1 MTPPASLGTEATE
14 PRLGARA
21 EERTEGADPC
31 VTFTLAALPSSVGRA
46 RRLTRDRL
54 SSLAVGD
61 DACDTAALVV
71 SELVTNAIVHTAS
84 RTVVCEIRTEADT
97 VRIAIRDEGC
107 GSGVPRPTGLRGP
120 DEEHGRGLLLVSAV
134 SNAWGVQQS
143 GTGLSVWAELP
154 MSPPTDQ
161 FGGDLDSLAFDT
173 GTDLLGTGPLGSDPR
188 VSDPLGADRLG
199 TDRLGTEHRGSGT
212 DRLGGGHSGRRPGQ
226 GTQQRRTASAPAG
239 AAPPAATAEA

>member
-1 MTPPASLGTEATE
+1 MTPPASLGTEATD
-14 PRLGARA
+14 PRLGVCAEDRA
-21 EERTEGADPC
+21 AAAEPC

-134 SNAWGVQQS
+134 SNAWGVQDS
-143 GTGLSVWAELP
+143 GSGLSVWAELP
-154 MSPPTDQ
+154 TTGCPPGGSA
-161 FGGDLDSLAFDT
+161 FGGLGDEVDGRDRAGPAFGAAAFDGMGLDLDNFDDHGGVVTEGHGRGLT
-173 GTDLLGTGPLGSDPR
+173 GDARHRMDQSATGGL
-188 VSDPLGADRLG
+188 
-199 TDRLGTEHRGSGT
+199 
-212 DRLGGGHSGRRPGQ
+212 
-226 GTQQRRTASAPAG
+226 
-239 AAPPAATAEA
+239 

>member
-21 EERTEGADPC
+21 EKRTEGADPC

-154 MSPPTDQ
+154 KSPPAADGC
-161 FGGDLDSLAFDT
+161 GGDLDGLAFGACADVLEADVLDADVLEADLLET
-173 GTDLLGTGPLGSDPR
+173 DLLENDFLGTDLLG
-188 VSDPLGADRLG
+188 
-199 TDRLGTEHRGSGT
+199 
-212 DRLGGGHSGRRPGQ
+212 GGHAGRRPAQ
-226 GTQQRRTASAPAG
+226 GTQQ
-239 AAPPAATAEA
+239 

>member
-21 EERTEGADPC
+21 KVRTAAADSR
-31 VTFTLAALPSSVGRA
+31 VTFTLAAQPSSVARA

-54 SSLAVGD
+54 GSLAVGD

-97 VRIAIRDEGC
+97 LRIAIRDEGR
-107 GSGVPRPTGLRGP
+107 GPGVPRPTGLRGP

-134 SNAWGVQQS
+134 SNAWGVQDS
-143 GTGLSVWAELP
+143 GAGLSVWAELP
-154 MSPPTDQ
+154 ISPGAASCAALDEE
-161 FGGDLDSLAFDT
+161 FGGEFGGSAPGDGPRTDLDNF
-173 GTDLLGTGPLGSDPR
+173 G
-188 VSDPLGADRLG
+188 
-199 TDRLGTEHRGSGT
+199 
-212 DRLGGGHSGRRPGQ
+212 
-226 GTQQRRTASAPAG
+226 
-239 AAPPAATAEA
+239 

>member
-1 MTPPASLGTEATE
+1 MESVTPPASLGTEAAD
-14 PRLGARA
+14 PRLGVCAEDRA
-21 EERTEGADPC
+21 AAAEPC
-31 VTFTLAALPSSVGRA
+31 VSFTLAALPSSVGRA

-134 SNAWGVQQS
+134 SNAWGVQDS
-143 GTGLSVWAELP
+143 GAGLSVWAELP
-154 MSPPTDQ
+154 TTGCPPDGGA
-161 FGGDLDSLAFDT
+161 FGGLAGPGFGAAAFGGMGLDLDNFD
-173 GTDLLGTGPLGSDPR
+173 D
-188 VSDPLGADRLG
+188 
-199 TDRLGTEHRGSGT
+199 
-212 DRLGGGHSGRRPGQ
+212 
-226 GTQQRRTASAPAG
+226 
-239 AAPPAATAEA
+239 